1 MTQALFS
8 KNRLQT
14 TPARLRTWSV
24 VLSVLLGISAILGV
38 LAARDLNASASEI
51 RDNIGPVAIETQGLV
66 ASIAEADA
74 ASTSVFLSGIDGG
87 TEDRQQRG
95 LYERAINRAPRQ
107 IESISARL
115 AVDDPAHLPL
125 QTAGSQLTDYA
136 GTVERARVRNLEG
149 LDDAT
154 DELQDALLLAGGD
167 GGMLQNVGLVNA
179 QNTARL
185 ETGVQA
191 STVLV
196 IAAAVALV
204 VTILALLIAQ
214 LRLRKLTKRSFNPGL
229 VLATIAA
236 VAALAWISLS
246 TVTMVLDLTRAA
258 DDGYD
263 SIEIVGQLQTEAFA
277 FRTNEARA
285 IIGAQN
291 FSQAQRDDAL
301 VTVDGLLTE
310 VAQAA
315 DTVREQSAAALL
327 QTRWGRYIATSD
339 AIDQQLGLGNGP
351 AARALAIEAS
361 NDDFNGFNTT
371 LEAILL
377 SNRDQFNI
385 GVESANDRLRFLS
398 IAMVLLPL
406 LGAVFVLAGYQP
418 RINEYW

>member
-1 MTQALFS
+1 M
-8 KNRLQT
+8 
-14 TPARLRTWSV
+14 
-24 VLSVLLGISAILGV
+24 
-38 LAARDLNASASEI
+38 
-51 RDNIGPVAIETQGLV
+51 
-66 ASIAEADA
+66 
-74 ASTSVFLSGIDGG
+74 
-87 TEDRQQRG
+87 
-95 LYERAINRAPRQ
+95 
-107 IESISARL
+107 
-115 AVDDPAHLPL
+115 
-125 QTAGSQLTDYA
+125 
-136 GTVERARVRNLEG
+136 
-149 LDDAT
+149 
-154 DELQDALLLAGGD
+154 
-167 GGMLQNVGLVNA
+167 
-179 QNTARL
+179 
-185 ETGVQA
+185 
-191 STVLV
+191 LV

-229 VLATIAA
+229 VIATIAA

-291 FSQAQRDDAL
+291 FSQADRTEAL
-301 VTVDGLLTE
+301 AVVDSLLAE
-310 VAQAA
+310 VGEAS
-315 DTVREQSAAALL
+315 DTARELSASALL
-327 QTRWGRYIATSD
+327 QTRWARYIATSD

-351 AARALAIEAS
+351 AARSLAIEAS

-385 GVESANDRLRFLS
+385 GVQNANDRLRFLS

-406 LGAVFVLAGYQP
+406 LGVVFVLAGYCLLYTSDAAD
-418 RINEYW
+418 E